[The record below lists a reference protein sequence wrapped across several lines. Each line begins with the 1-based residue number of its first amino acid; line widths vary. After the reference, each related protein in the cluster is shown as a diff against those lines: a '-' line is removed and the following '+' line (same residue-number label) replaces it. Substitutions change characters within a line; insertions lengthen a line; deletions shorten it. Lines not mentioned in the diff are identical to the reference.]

1 MFQIPSYAR
10 AVMAALQFSPPRPTH
25 FFGFSA
31 DDWTEALAFCDRA
44 RLTLPLA
51 LTSRQSLPEPIKA
64 RLDHNLTVN
73 AERWLRMKATYEEIA
88 SAFRAEGLEFVVLK
102 GFSHC
107 PDFASDPRHRHQYDL
122 DLLLPE
128 QHVFRARDAAIQLGY
143 APQLD
148 LNRYPLDHLPPMI
161 RPIEWKWRGDYFD
174 PEIPISLELHFRLWD
189 ARTERFGPGGLDRF
203 WERREARTVDGIG
216 FAAFHTAD
224 ALAYAAL
231 HLLRHLLRGGLRP
244 GHLYE
249 LAWFLDR
256 HAEESPLWRHWREW
270 HGDSLRRLEALCFS
284 LAHRWF
290 DCRLSPAALE
300 EIGRLPPDVM
310 RWLEAYSMSPLA
322 GLFRPN
328 KDELWLHWSL
338 LDSRRDRI
346 ALLRR
351 VVWPGRLPDPVAG
364 VDLPWRI
371 RLGRRWRWI
380 LYAASRLTHHVRA
393 LLPTAWSGLRWFGAL
408 PAGPKRDPLSTR

>member
-1 MFQIPSYAR
+1 
-10 AVMAALQFSPPRPTH
+10 MAALQFSPPRRAH
-25 FFGFSA
+25 FFDFSD
-31 DDWTEALAFCDRA
+31 DDWKQALAFSDRA
-44 RLTLPLA
+44 RLTLPLG
-51 LTSRQSLPEPIKA
+51 LTCRDWLPEPVRTRIDRSFA
-64 RLDHNLTVN
+64 VN
-73 AERWLRMKATYEEIA
+73 AARWLRIKAAYEEIA
-88 SAFRAEGLEFVVLK
+88 AAFADQGLEFVVLK

-128 QHVFRARDAAIQLGY
+128 QQVFQARDVAVRVGY
-143 APQLD
+143 QPQLD

-161 RPIEWKWRGDYFD
+161 RATEWKWRGDYFD
-174 PEIPISLELHFRLWD
+174 PEIPMSLELHFRLWD
-189 ARTERFGPGGLDRF
+189 ERTERFGPTGLDRF
-203 WERREARTVDGIG
+203 WERRQVRDIDGLS

-256 HAEESPLWRHWREW
+256 HAEKSPLWSIWREW
-270 HGDSLRRLEALCFS
+270 HDHSLRRLEAICFS

-290 DCRLSPAALE
+290 DCRLAPAALE
-300 EIGRLPPDVM
+300 EIDRLPSQVA
-310 RWLEAYSMSPLA
+310 RWLEMYSMSPLA
-322 GLFRPN
+322 GLFHPN
-328 KDELWLHWSL
+328 KDEMWLHWSL

-351 VVWPGRLPDPVAG
+351 VVLPRRLPDPMATAH
-364 VDLPWRI
+364 LPERQFGWRI
-371 RLGRRWRWI
+371 RIRQRWRWMV
-380 LYAASRLTHHVRA
+380 YAASRLTHHARA
-393 LLPTAWSGLRWFGAL
+393 LLPTAWSGLHWFGAL
-408 PAGPKRDPLSTR
+408 PAPPKRDPLSTR